1 VNEKKIKGEETK
13 KKIIEGAEILF
24 TENGYDSTTVQNI
37 CNKAEISKGAFFYHF
52 PTKEFLFLEILDKYL
67 SELDKRMNEIEKK
80 SKNTLRAME
89 EMVII
94 LEEIFITSEGKFTI
108 FLEFLRKASK
118 ETEIMKK
125 ISYQFQKYKK
135 YVYEM
140 IEKGKREENIKKEI
154 DSEFI
159 SQLIISLAIG
169 MILKSSLFLDKEN
182 EDFSKKGIKFIL
194 NNIKK
199 EEELWKF

>member
-1 VNEKKIKGEETK
+1 MNEKKIKGEETK

-24 TENGYDSTTVQNI
+24 TENGYDSTTVQDI

-169 MILKSSLFLDKEN
+169 MILKNSLFLDKEN

-199 EEELWKF
+199 EEEL

>member
-1 VNEKKIKGEETK
+1 MNEKKIKGEETK
-13 KKIIEGAEILF
+13 RKIIEVSETLF
-24 TENGYDSTTVQNI
+24 TENGYDSTTVQDI

-67 SELDKRMNEIEKK
+67 SELDKRMYEIEKR
-80 SKNTLRAME
+80 SKNTLKAME
-89 EMVII
+89 EMVVI

-135 YVYEM
+135 YVSEM
-140 IEKGKREENIKKEI
+140 IENGKKEGSIKKEI

-169 MILKSSLFLDKEN
+169 MILKSSLFLDQEN

-199 EEELWKF
+199 EEEL

>member
-135 YVYEM
+135 YVYKM

-199 EEELWKF
+199 EEEL

>member
-1 VNEKKIKGEETK
+1 MNEKKIKGEETK

-24 TENGYDSTTVQNI
+24 TENGYDSTTVQDI

-140 IEKGKREENIKKEI
+140 IEKGKREGNIKKEV

-199 EEELWKF
+199 EEEL

>member
-1 VNEKKIKGEETK
+1 MNEKKIKGKETK
-13 KKIIEGAEILF
+13 RKIIEVSETLF
-24 TENGYDSTTVQNI
+24 TENGYDSTTVQDI

-67 SELDKRMNEIEKK
+67 SELDKRMYEIEKR
-80 SKNTLRAME
+80 SKNTLKAME
-89 EMVII
+89 EMVVI

-135 YVYEM
+135 YVSEM
-140 IEKGKREENIKKEI
+140 IENGKKEGSIKKEI
-154 DSEFI
+154 NSEFI

-169 MILKSSLFLDKEN
+169 MILKSSLFLDQEN

-199 EEELWKF
+199 EEEL

>member
-1 VNEKKIKGEETK
+1 MVNEKKIKGEETK

-199 EEELWKF
+199 EEEL

>member
-140 IEKGKREENIKKEI
+140 IEKGKREGNIKKEI

-199 EEELWKF
+199 EEEL

>member
-1 VNEKKIKGEETK
+1 MNEKKIKGEETK
-13 KKIIEGAEILF
+13 RKIIEVSETLF
-24 TENGYDSTTVQNI
+24 TENGYDSTTVQDI

-67 SELDKRMNEIEKK
+67 SELDKRMNEIEKR
-80 SKNTLRAME
+80 SKNTLKAME
-89 EMVII
+89 EMVVI

-140 IEKGKREENIKKEI
+140 IENGKKEGSIKKEI
-154 DSEFI
+154 NSEFI

-169 MILKSSLFLDKEN
+169 MILKSSLFLDQEN

-199 EEELWKF
+199 EEEL

>member
-1 VNEKKIKGEETK
+1 MNEKKIKGEETK
-13 KKIIEGAEILF
+13 RKIIEVSETLF
-24 TENGYDSTTVQNI
+24 TENGYDSTSVQDI
-37 CNKAEISKGAFFYHF
+37 CNKAEVSKGAFFYHF

-67 SELDKRMNEIEKK
+67 SELDKRMYEIEKR
-80 SKNTLRAME
+80 SKNTLKAME
-89 EMVII
+89 EMVVI

-135 YVYEM
+135 YVSEM
-140 IEKGKREENIKKEI
+140 IENGKKEGSIKKEI
-154 DSEFI
+154 NSEFI

-169 MILKSSLFLDKEN
+169 MILKSSLFLDQEN

-199 EEELWKF
+199 EEEL

>member
-159 SQLIISLAIG
+159 SQLTISLAIG

>member
-1 VNEKKIKGEETK
+1 MVNEKKIKGEETK

-24 TENGYDSTTVQNI
+24 TENGYDSTTVQDI

-140 IEKGKREENIKKEI
+140 IEKGKREGNIKKEI

-199 EEELWKF
+199 EEEL

>member
-1 VNEKKIKGEETK
+1 MNEKKIKGEETK
-13 KKIIEGAEILF
+13 RKIIEVSEILF
-24 TENGYDSTTVQNI
+24 TENGYDSTSVQDI

-89 EMVII
+89 EMVVI

-108 FLEFLRKASK
+108 FLEFMRKASK
-118 ETEIMKK
+118 NAEIMKK
-125 ISYQFQKYKK
+125 ILYQFQKYKK

-140 IEKGKREENIKKEI
+140 IEKGKREGNIKKEI

-169 MILKSSLFLDKEN
+169 MILKRSLFIDQEN

-199 EEELWKF
+199 EEEL

>member
-1 VNEKKIKGEETK
+1 MNEKKIKGEETK

-135 YVYEM
+135 YVYKM

-199 EEELWKF
+199 EEEL

>member
-1 VNEKKIKGEETK
+1 MNEKKIKGEETK
-13 KKIIEGAEILF
+13 KKIIKGAEILF
-24 TENGYDSTTVQNI
+24 TENGYDSTTVQDI

-140 IEKGKREENIKKEI
+140 IEKGKREGNIKKEI

-169 MILKSSLFLDKEN
+169 MILKRSLFLDKEN

-199 EEELWKF
+199 EEEL

>member
-1 VNEKKIKGEETK
+1 MNEKKIKGEETK

-24 TENGYDSTTVQNI
+24 TENGYDSTSVQDI
-37 CNKAEISKGAFFYHF
+37 CNKVEISKGAFFYHF

-140 IEKGKREENIKKEI
+140 IEKGKREGNIKKEI

>member
-140 IEKGKREENIKKEI
+140 IEKGKREGNIKKEI

-169 MILKSSLFLDKEN
+169 MILKRSLFLEQEN

-199 EEELWKF
+199 EEEL

>member
-24 TENGYDSTTVQNI
+24 TENGYDSTTVQDI

-199 EEELWKF
+199 EEEL

>member
-1 VNEKKIKGEETK
+1 MNEKKIKGEETK

-24 TENGYDSTTVQNI
+24 TENGYDSTTVQDI

-140 IEKGKREENIKKEI
+140 IEKGKREGNIKKEI

-169 MILKSSLFLDKEN
+169 MILKRSLFLDKEN

-199 EEELWKF
+199 EEEL

>member
-1 VNEKKIKGEETK
+1 MNEKKIKGEETK

-140 IEKGKREENIKKEI
+140 IENGKKEGNIKKEI

-169 MILKSSLFLDKEN
+169 MILKSSLFLDQEN

-199 EEELWKF
+199 EEEL

>member
-199 EEELWKF
+199 EEEL

>member
-1 VNEKKIKGEETK
+1 MNEKKIKGEETK

-199 EEELWKF
+199 EEEL

>member
-1 VNEKKIKGEETK
+1 MNEKKIKGEETK
-13 KKIIEGAEILF
+13 RKIIEVSETLF
-24 TENGYDSTTVQNI
+24 TENGYDSTTVQDI

-67 SELDKRMNEIEKK
+67 SELDKRMNEIEKR
-80 SKNTLRAME
+80 SKNTLKAME
-89 EMVII
+89 EMVVI

-140 IEKGKREENIKKEI
+140 IENGKKEGNIKKEI

-169 MILKSSLFLDKEN
+169 MILKSSLFLDQEN

>member
-135 YVYEM
+135 YVYKM
-140 IEKGKREENIKKEI
+140 IEKGKREGNIKKEI

-199 EEELWKF
+199 EEEL

>member
-1 VNEKKIKGEETK
+1 MNEKKIKGEETK

-24 TENGYDSTTVQNI
+24 TENGYDSTTVQDI

-140 IEKGKREENIKKEI
+140 IEKGKREGNIKKEI

>member
-1 VNEKKIKGEETK
+1 MNEKKIKGEETK

-24 TENGYDSTTVQNI
+24 TENGYDSTTVQDI

-52 PTKEFLFLEILDKYL
+52 PTKKFLFLEILDKYL

-140 IEKGKREENIKKEI
+140 IEKGKREGNIKKEI

-182 EDFSKKGIKFIL
+182 EDFSKNGIKFIL

>member
-1 VNEKKIKGEETK
+1 MNEKKIKGEETK

-24 TENGYDSTTVQNI
+24 TENGYDSTTVQDI

-140 IEKGKREENIKKEI
+140 IEKGKREGNIKKEI

-199 EEELWKF
+199 EEEL

>member
-1 VNEKKIKGEETK
+1 MNEKKIKGKETK
-13 KKIIEGAEILF
+13 KKIIKGAEILF
-24 TENGYDSTTVQNI
+24 TENGYDSTTVQDI

-154 DSEFI
+154 DSEFF

-169 MILKSSLFLDKEN
+169 MILKRSLFLDQEN
-182 EDFSKKGIKFIL
+182 EDLSKKGIKFIL
-194 NNIKK
+194 SNIKK
-199 EEELWKF
+199 EEEL

>member
-1 VNEKKIKGEETK
+1 MNEKKIKGEETK
-13 KKIIEGAEILF
+13 RKIIEVSETLF
-24 TENGYDSTTVQNI
+24 TENGYDSTTVQDI

-67 SELDKRMNEIEKK
+67 SELDKRMNEIEKR
-80 SKNTLRAME
+80 SKNTLKAME
-89 EMVII
+89 EMVVI

-140 IEKGKREENIKKEI
+140 IEKGKREGNIKKEI

-169 MILKSSLFLDKEN
+169 MILKRSLFLEQEN

-199 EEELWKF
+199 EEEL

>member
-1 VNEKKIKGEETK
+1 MNEKKIKGEETK

-24 TENGYDSTTVQNI
+24 TENGYDSTTVQDI

-140 IEKGKREENIKKEI
+140 IEKGKREGNIKKEV

-169 MILKSSLFLDKEN
+169 MILKRSLFLDKEN

-199 EEELWKF
+199 EEEL

>member
-1 VNEKKIKGEETK
+1 MNEKKIKGEETK

-24 TENGYDSTTVQNI
+24 TENGYDSTTVQDI

-199 EEELWKF
+199 EEEL